1 MATKMKIKKMNEGG
15 RTGRSISQKAATRK
29 TLKDK
34 GYIVGSDSEGNKG
47 SYVPYSKNQKNSTSS
62 PGNVKD
68 ALSQSKTPRPIMQK
82 GGSKK
87 TKDSIEDKAVKR
99 YPNYLGKDTAY
110 DSAKKDVKSA
120 AKDVKSAVKG
130 AKTGVK
136 TVVKALPSYQAA
148 KGTDDFLEKR
158 YPNYFGKGT
167 MYSKVKKGIKSVFQN
182 GGSTSSNTTPV
193 KKVPAKTKP
202 APKKVVPASSGNMKT
217 FRLMQGYDTK
227 GNKVEKMQKGG
238 FPITEKAATRKVAKG
253 KGMMTYKYGTTDA
266 PGTGDNKGTYVKF
279 AKDKESNPYGGKSLK
294 GSRSRA
300 VMQKGG
306 MTKKK

>member
-1 MATKMKIKKMNEGG
+1 MKTGG
-15 RTGRSISQKAATRK
+15 AKPKAMYGK
-29 TLKDK
+29 
-34 GYIVGSDSEGNKG
+34 E
-47 SYVPYSKNQKNSTSS
+47 
-62 PGNVKD
+62 
-68 ALSQSKTPRPIMQK
+68 IMQK
-82 GGSKK
+82 GGSKTPPK
-87 TKDSIEDKAVKR
+87 TMDEAFAKR
-99 YPNYLGKDTAY
+99 YPNYFGKDTAY
-110 DSAKKDVKSA
+110 DNAK
-120 AKDVKSAVKG
+120 KDVKSAVKG

-193 KKVPAKTKP
+193 KNKVPAKTKP
-202 APKKVVPASSGNMKT
+202 TPKKVVPASSSDMKT

-227 GNKVEKMQKGG
+227 GGKVEKMQKGG
-238 FPITEKAATRKVAKG
+238 FPITEKAAARKVAKG

-266 PGTGDNKGTYVKF
+266 PGTGNNKGAYVKF
-279 AKDKESNPYGGKSLK
+279 AKDQESNPYGGKSLK
-294 GSRSRA
+294 GSRSRS

-306 MTKKK
+306 MIKKK